1 MLGKIIGTFFP
12 PALQMCSYASSF
24 LPEHVLLYGIKN
36 HIHKAATH
44 HAYFKVCPLYV
55 YGVGVCW
62 GVCMRFSG
70 LILGEILG
78 VIQDYLG
85 IVGKNYWDNFFRR
98 PCKCVHMHPL
108 FFLSVCFRTASRI
121 ISIRPLPTALTSES
135 VHGMFMEWRNNTKS
149 FSNI

>member
-1 MLGKIIGTFFP
+1 MHPLFFLSVCFCTASRIISIRPLPITFTSESVHGMF
-12 PALQMCSYASSF
+12 MERGF
-24 LPEHVLLYGIKN
+24 VGGLYEI
-36 HIHKAATH
+36 
-44 HAYFKVCPLYV
+44 
-55 YGVGVCW
+55 
-62 GVCMRFSG
+62 FSVNFRG
-70 LILGEILG
+70 NLRCYLRSNY
-78 VIQDYLG
+78 DYLG